1 MISRFSRPFAG
12 VIALA
17 GLLACGGSP
26 TAHPIVGVW
35 VVKHQGAPFPYHRYV
50 CNADGTMQQ
59 ANPDAGNPRTSDSDG
74 KGIWIGAAEA
84 TAIAYAQQGV
94 VPPRPLTHDL
104 LKDTLEALGHALV
117 RVRIDELRDKVFYAT
132 LVVDGT
138 AISARPS
145 DGIALALR
153 TASPILVHEDV
164 FTAAGITMAPEED
177 DEVER
182 FREFLDQVSPEDF
195 EAPDGPGGLG
205 GSEGER
211 PPSPE
216 Q

>member
-1 MISRFSRPFAG
+1 MGRVIEVDVLG
-12 VIALA
+12 VRVEM
-17 GLLACGGSP
+17 P
-26 TAHPIVGVW
+26 TNQPIVLLRERDGE
-35 VVKHQGAPFPYHRYV
+35 RYL
-50 CNADGTMQQ
+50 
-59 ANPDAGNPRTSDSDG
+59 P
-74 KGIWIGAAEA
+74 IWIGAAEA

-138 AISARPS
+138 EISARPS